1 MKVLICDPI
10 SAKGIEYFQQQPELE
25 VVVLDKRPSEDD
37 LISMAGDVSAYVVRS
52 ETKITAKVIEQSPNL
67 KVVGRAGVGVD
78 NVDVEAATQR
88 GIVVMNTPGGN
99 TISTAELT
107 FAMLMAL
114 ARKIPQAHMSMS
126 NKEWNRKAF
135 SGTELYNKTLAVL
148 GLGRI
153 GTEVAK
159 RAQVFG
165 MRVLAFDP
173 YLSPSR
179 AKAIQ
184 VEIATLDEIYA
195 NADFITVHMPM
206 TDETRGMINKEAFAK
221 MKKGMHILN
230 CARGGIVQEDDLID
244 AVKSGRVAGA
254 ALDVYSKEPLH
265 EDHPFRD
272 IPEIITTPHL
282 GASTQEAQQNVGI
295 EIGESISS
303 YLLTGAIQNAVNMP
317 SLDAKTYA
325 KVKPYLTLGQ
335 KLGRLVSQL
344 APQQNDRLVITFG
357 GKATEMPSDP
367 IARFILT
374 GFLASAGGTNVNQIN
389 AKAMAKS
396 LGIVVELVKSNEE
409 TDFNEWLHVAA
420 FKGEEKSSAGGT
432 FFGAQMNPRIVRL
445 DSQPVEIDPV
455 GVVCLITNKDRPG
468 IVGHLGGI
476 LAKHKINIANMSLHR
491 DHEGGHALTVL
502 NLDSIPEKNILDEIR
517 QDEDISSIRIVKL
530 S

>member
-1 MKVLICDPI
+1 
-10 SAKGIEYFQQQPELE
+10 
-25 VVVLDKRPSEDD
+25 
-37 LISMAGDVSAYVVRS
+37 
-52 ETKITAKVIEQSPNL
+52 
-67 KVVGRAGVGVD
+67 
-78 NVDVEAATQR
+78 
-88 GIVVMNTPGGN
+88 
-99 TISTAELT
+99 
-107 FAMLMAL
+107 
-114 ARKIPQAHMSMS
+114 H
-126 NKEWNRKAF
+126 
-135 SGTELYNKTLAVL
+135 
-148 GLGRI
+148 
-153 GTEVAK
+153 
-159 RAQVFG
+159 
-165 MRVLAFDP
+165 VLAFDP

-195 NADFITVHMPM
+195 KADFITVHMPM
-206 TDETRGMINKEAFAK
+206 TDETRGMINENAFAK
-221 MKKGMHILN
+221 MKKGMRILN
-230 CARGGIVQEDDLID
+230 CARGGIVQEEDLVE
-244 AVKSGRVAGA
+244 AVKSGIIAGA
-254 ALDVYSKEPLH
+254 ALDVYSKEPL
-265 EDHPFRD
+265 DANHPFRE

-374 GFLASAGGTNVNQIN
+374 GFLASAGGEDVNQIN

-445 DSQPVEIDPV
+445 DSQPVEIDPK
-455 GVVCLITNKDRPG
+455 GVLCLITNRDRPG

-476 LAKHKINIANMSLHR
+476 LAKHRINIANMSLHR
-491 DHEGGHALTVL
+491 DREGGHALTVL
-502 NLDSIPEKNILDEIR
+502 NLDSIPENTILDEIQR
-517 QDEDISSIRIVKL
+517 DEDISSIRIIKL

>member
-10 SAKGIEYFQQQPELE
+10 SAKGIEYFQKQSELE
-25 VVVLDKRPSEDD
+25 VVVLEKRPSEDE

-52 ETKITAKVIEQSPNL
+52 ETKITAKVIEHSPCL

-78 NVDVEAATQR
+78 NVDVESATQR

-135 SGTELYNKTLAVL
+135 SGTELYNKTLAIL

-159 RAQVFG
+159 RAQAFG
-165 MRVLAFDP
+165 MHVLAFDP

-184 VEIATLDEIYA
+184 VEIATLDAIYA
-195 NADFITVHMPM
+195 KADFITVHMPM
-206 TDETRGMINKEAFAK
+206 TDETRGMINEDAFAK
-221 MKKGMHILN
+221 MKKGMRILN
-230 CARGGIVQEDDLID
+230 CARGGIVQEEDLVE
-244 AVKSGRVAGA
+244 AVKSGIIAGA
-254 ALDVYSKEPLH
+254 AIDVYSKEPL
-265 EDHPFRD
+265 DANHPFRE

-282 GASTQEAQQNVGI
+282 GASTQEAQQDVGI

-374 GFLASAGGTNVNQIN
+374 GFLASAGGADVNQIN

-432 FFGAQMNPRIVRL
+432 FFGAQMKPRIVRL
-445 DSQPVEIDPV
+445 DSQPVEIDPK
-455 GVVCLITNKDRPG
+455 GVLCLITNRDRPG

-476 LAKHKINIANMSLHR
+476 LAKHQINIANMSLHR
-491 DHEGGHALTVL
+491 DREGGHALTVL
-502 NLDSIPEKNILDEIR
+502 NLDSIPENTILDEIQR
-517 QDEDISSIRIVKL
+517 DEDISSIRIIKL